1 MQELVLASGRVRQS
15 GGTGWSMPP
24 FGQRR
29 WLRADWPGKQQ
40 HGIDFMDECGL
51 PGQERGASRSA
62 PVLRRI
68 GNALALVIG
77 GCTALMGLVMIAIA
91 VFGQIGL
98 GRTGAGLTGGAL
110 LLIAAPAISLPF
122 SPPLAK
128 KLLLLAMTA
137 LALFAGALCFWPQAG
152 ATPSPTAQA
161 AVVVFA
167 TLLAV
172 RMYLGRRRRRR
183 DDDAGRGLL

>member
-1 MQELVLASGRVRQS
+1 
-15 GGTGWSMPP
+15 
-24 FGQRR
+24 
-29 WLRADWPGKQQ
+29 
-40 HGIDFMDECGL
+40 
-51 PGQERGASRSA
+51 
-62 PVLRRI
+62 VLRRI